1 MTKAASQWT
10 DARLNQLAAAVE
22 HVPTQLAVLSASVAH
37 VENMAAETEPMRAQ
51 VAVLTASVDHLANEN
66 RALRAELAAIQSQ
79 LVQVSWV
86 LMAALLGAA
95 SAVIAALI

>member
-10 DARLNQLAAAVE
+10 DARLNELAAAVRD
-22 HVPTQLAVLSASVAH
+22 VPTQLAVLGATVAH
-37 VENMAAETEPMRAQ
+37 FENLAAETDPMRAQ

-66 RALRAELAAIQSQ
+66 RALRSELAAMQRQ
-79 LVQVSWV
+79 LVQVSWA
-86 LMAALLGAA
+86 LAAALLGAA